1 MMKMRFLIPLI
12 IFILLVSVFAGTSV
26 LADYNLIL
34 GNRVLREGD
43 EGADVAILQQKLAD
57 LSLYNGP
64 IDGLYGSATKKAV
77 KTLQKQYGL
86 TVDGVAGEQTF
97 QVLPKENLVSRM
109 DISRED
115 ILLLA
120 RIIHGEA
127 RGESFKGKVAVGAV
141 VLNRVESKR
150 FPDSIREVILQKG
163 QFSCLIDGQA
173 HYYPSEESINAA
185 KAALLGYDPTY
196 GSLYFY
202 NPKVA
207 TNLTWI
213 SSRPVTVR
221 IGNHLF
227 AR

>member
-77 KTLQKQYGL
+77 KTLQKKYGL